1 MGRYWI
7 KVDGTDI
14 KPALQESKKG
24 EWNGDIDLGDG
35 HVQALCA
42 EYERRKKMTEDM
54 SRPAT
59 CSDRILSSLID
70 DLTTDIPF
78 LSSGLQN
85 ATELYQKKF
94 SNPATPSETLKQLN
108 LEMVEFNL
116 LLGQE
121 EKATCSRS
129 HPCVYAVRRKKK
141 TKTLC
146 NTSMVYTIPHLKG
159 PVCEGV
165 HSVAQAGNGS
175 VWTQG
180 NR

>member
-35 HVQALCA
+35 HVQALRA

-108 LEMVEFNL
+108 WEMVEFNL
-116 LLGQE
+116 LLGQ
-121 EKATCSRS
+121 
-129 HPCVYAVRRKKK
+129 
-141 TKTLC
+141 
-146 NTSMVYTIPHLKG
+146 
-159 PVCEGV
+159 
-165 HSVAQAGNGS
+165 AQ
-175 VWTQG
+175 QLL
-180 NR
+180 

>member
-1 MGRYWI
+1 M
-7 KVDGTDI
+7 
-14 KPALQESKKG
+14 
-24 EWNGDIDLGDG
+24 GDG
-35 HVQALCA
+35 HVQALRA

-108 LEMVEFNL
+108 WEMVEFNL
-116 LLGQE
+116 LLG
-121 EKATCSRS
+121 
-129 HPCVYAVRRKKK
+129 
-141 TKTLC
+141 
-146 NTSMVYTIPHLKG
+146 
-159 PVCEGV
+159 
-165 HSVAQAGNGS
+165 
-175 VWTQG
+175 
-180 NR
+180 